1 MKISLNS
8 IETDKIDHCQLVYTV
23 NLTKDKFLRC
33 TLNIFSNYMVYRFT
47 RVKLLI
53 AVSIALKVVYKRLT
67 NWLTNCKPRIKD
79 NSSSKNINSTYICL
93 MITTKISFDL
103 FLNFNKS
110 PKRVLFGRSQFG
122 ALSF

>member
-1 MKISLNS
+1 MKNSLN
-8 IETDKIDHCQLVYTV
+8 ITETYKIGLCQLVYSV
-23 NLTKDKFLRC
+23 NHAMNKFFNT
-33 TLNIFSNYMVYRFT
+33 TLNIFSISVVDRFT
-47 RVKLLI
+47 RVKSLI
-53 AVSIALKVVYKRLT
+53 AISIARKVVDKRLT
-67 NWLTNCKPRIKD
+67 NWLTNCKPRTQD
-79 NSSSKNINSTYICL
+79 NLSNKNINSTYICL